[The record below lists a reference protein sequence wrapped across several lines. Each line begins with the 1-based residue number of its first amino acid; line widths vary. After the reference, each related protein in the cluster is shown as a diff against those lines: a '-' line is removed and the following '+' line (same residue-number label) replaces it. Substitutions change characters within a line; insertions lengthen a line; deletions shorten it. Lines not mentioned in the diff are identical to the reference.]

1 MIAWEMA
8 GIWKFFFIL
17 VSCDRHSDGNTI
29 TGDRESQIYFVNEI
43 VTVIRAAL
51 SVK

>member
-29 TGDRESQIYFVNEI
+29 TLVIESHKF
-43 VTVIRAAL
+43 TL
-51 SVK
+51 SMKL

>member
-8 GIWKFFFIL
+8 DIWKFLFIS

-29 TGDRESQIYFVNEI
+29 ALVIESHKF
-43 VTVIRAAL
+43 TL
-51 SVK
+51 SMKL